1 MIVCVFEV
9 RVILVIK
16 TRSVMGWPEHEA
28 SIGYIVNNHRILVMM
43 GVYNFID
50 PVMEDM
56 ILLKQIFKTPD
67 VRVEN
72 EYN

>member
-1 MIVCVFEV
+1 
-9 RVILVIK
+9 VI
-16 TRSVMGWPEHEA
+16 GWAEHEA
-28 SIGYIVNNHRILVMM
+28 SVGDIVNKHRILVVM

-50 PVMEDM
+50 PVMEDR